1 MAAGVAAHGIGTARA
16 FHIDSTA
23 GAFSGI
29 AMGLNGAL
37 TGLILPFL
45 RPWLGFL
52 SSQNAP
58 IAPARRKCKKIINDS
73 VELIPSIPNLWC
85 DTAIVNTIS

>member
-16 FHIDSTA
+16 FQIDSTA

-37 TGLILPFL
+37 TGVILPFL
-45 RPWLGFL
+45 RPWLGF
-52 SSQNAP
+52 
-58 IAPARRKCKKIINDS
+58 
-73 VELIPSIPNLWC
+73 
-85 DTAIVNTIS
+85 